1 MPIVVVGVKPA
12 AADEAQ
18 LQSIAT
24 NSGGFYR
31 KVTTVAEVTAA
42 INRAV
47 QLGFARAADFD
58 QSKASEFLP
67 VSPVVG
73 TVNLEGARDASGSP
87 LVEHRHHRRIL
98 AVRTCRSAATSC

>member
-1 MPIVVVGVKPA
+1 MPIVVLGVKPA

-31 KVTTVAEVTAA
+31 KVTTVADVTAA

-47 QLGFARAADFD
+47 QLGFVRSADFD
-58 QSKASEFLP
+58 AGKSSEFLP
-67 VSPVVG
+67 VSPVIG
-73 TVNLEGARDASGSP
+73 R
-87 LVEHRHHRRIL
+87 
-98 AVRTCRSAATSC
+98 